1 MEGEGT
7 QQVNVV
13 AAADQQPVP
22 QPQQADVQL
31 AANQHPE
38 NAQQAENV
46 EVVPLG
52 NRRKSEVWDHFDR
65 IKVHG
70 ILKAK
75 CHYCRKLLGGHST
88 SGTSHLWNHI
98 NICIHKK
105 IHDGRQKIMGPKLVG
120 KSKRDVSAIAYNAE
134 VSRKELAIAIVM
146 HEYPLSMVDHL
157 YFKRFICS
165 LQPQFTVPSRNTI
178 KKDIMSIYMAEKTK
192 IQRGLDANN
201 GSISITTD
209 MWTASNQ
216 KRGYMAIIGHYND
229 NSWDI
234 RNHLLR

>member
-1 MEGEGT
+1 A
-7 QQVNVV
+7 QV
-13 AAADQQPVP
+13 
-22 QPQQADVQL
+22 PQQAK
-31 AANQHPE
+31 

-52 NRRKSEVWDHFDR
+52 NCRKREVWDHFDR

-120 KSKRDVSAIAYNAE
+120 KSKRDVPAITYNAE

-157 YFKRFICS
+157 YFKLFICS

-178 KKDIMSIYMAEKTK
+178 KKDIMSIYMTEKTK
-192 IQRGLDANN
+192 IQRALMVTKKVFQSSPICGQPLIRKEYIWLSLVITMITL
-201 GSISITTD
+201 GIYGTTCLGKILIQIS
-209 MWTASNQ
+209 NV
-216 KRGYMAIIGHYND
+216 
-229 NSWDI
+229 
-234 RNHLLR
+234 